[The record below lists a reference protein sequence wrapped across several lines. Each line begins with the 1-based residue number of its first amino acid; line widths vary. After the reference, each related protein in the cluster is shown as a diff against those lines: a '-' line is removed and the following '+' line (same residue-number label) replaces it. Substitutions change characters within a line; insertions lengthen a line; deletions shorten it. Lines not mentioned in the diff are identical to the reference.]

1 MAEAPVIVVKNL
13 TKKFGNV
20 LANYEINFSV
30 NRGEIFCVA
39 GPDGAG
45 KTTLIRQI
53 AGSIKPT
60 EGTIHIFDVDIQHNF
75 DEVKRKI
82 GYVSQN
88 FSHYTDL
95 TVREN
100 LEFFAEIHQIQNFSE
115 KYEKLIKFAKLEN
128 FQNVLVGNLSGGMKQ
143 KLALICAMIYDPEVL
158 LLDEPTTGVD
168 PISRR
173 EFWFLLSS
181 LVKSGKT
188 ILLSTPY
195 LDEAER
201 VNRVALLN
209 QGKILVCDSPKNLIE
224 KFNSDFDVFEIVGKG
239 LSESIDLFKN
249 KYEIQLFGD
258 RINVVMPKSERN
270 LSELNEFIKGVGLP
284 EVEIERISPRLENV
298 FISLIKN

>member
-1 MAEAPVIVVKNL
+1 
-13 TKKFGNV
+13 
-20 LANYEINFSV
+20 
-30 NRGEIFCVA
+30 
-39 GPDGAG
+39 
-45 KTTLIRQI
+45 
-53 AGSIKPT
+53 
-60 EGTIHIFDVDIQHNF
+60 
-75 DEVKRKI
+75 
-82 GYVSQN
+82 
-88 FSHYTDL
+88 
-95 TVREN
+95 
-100 LEFFAEIHQIQNFSE
+100 LEFFAEIHQIQNFSD

-239 LSESIDLFKN
+239 LSESIDLFKK

-270 LSELNEFIKGVGLP
+270 LSEVVLNVNIKYMNRSFRRFKKACNLP
-284 EVEIERISPRLENV
+284 YQSCLSSTIGTGNT
-298 FISLIKN
+298 KNFPSVN